1 MGFNLSKALKAE
13 KTEEI
18 IIPLNVNVMYQNDEG
33 ESSTDDFNNL
43 EVRHIMRMPTT
54 SEREKYQQ
62 MLVKVRGQSI
72 KAQGSAEAGFWLWK
86 QCMIRLE
93 GYDELP
99 DTQQKIIKIFEDSSL
114 LHIHAE
120 KAAEALLNYINA
132 SEGEISKK

>member
-1 MGFNLSKALKAE
+1 MGFNFNKAVKAE
-13 KTEEI
+13 KQEEI
-18 IIPLNVNVMYQNDEG
+18 VIPLNVNVIYKDEEGVAAG
-33 ESSTDDFNNL
+33 EPDNL
-43 EVRHIMRMPTT
+43 EVRHVMRLP
-54 SEREKYQQ
+54 SINEREKYQQ
-62 MLVKVRGQSI
+62 MLVKIRGQNI

-86 QCMIRLE
+86 QCMLRLE

-99 DTQQKIIKIFEDSSL
+99 TTQQQIIKAFEESTI